1 MNSKTFNFL
10 GVLILFISFSCKK
23 IETEKVENYSKL
35 EKAKYLIG
43 NWENLTPDANFKEI
57 WKKENDSTFTAS
69 SFITVKKDTVFYE
82 NIILEQKHDSLVY
95 IVSIKGENKD
105 KAVSFYLTSDTHD
118 ELVFENPKHDY
129 PTKIVY
135 KKVSND
141 SLVATIYGM
150 KDGKADEEAYPMK
163 RTNN

>member
-10 GVLILFISFSCKK
+10 VLLLVLISFSCKK
-23 IETEKVENYSKL
+23 IETEKVENYLKL

-43 NWENLTPDANFKEI
+43 DWENLTPDANFIEI
-57 WKKENDSTFTAS
+57 WKNENDSTYSAS

-82 NIILEQKHDSLVY
+82 NIVLQQKNDSLFY
-95 IVSIKGENKD
+95 NVSVRGENKN
-105 KAVSFYLTSDTHD
+105 KAVSFYLTYDNNNV
-118 ELVFENPKHDY
+118 LVFENPKHDF

-141 SLVATIYGM
+141 SLVATIYGT
-150 KDGKADEEAYPMK
+150 KDGKKIEEAYPMK
-163 RTNN
+163 RKK